1 MFVYGIKIGINLNSQ
16 TQGSPKHMSSA
27 FTKIFRK
34 LKETKIYFRRKF
46 LSIVIKMQKK
56 FVIQLTFQ
64 IVPLKALL
72 KKIVLFMSTPQKL
85 FFKKSDKQ
93 NYYEL
98 KMTFL
103 FIIAQYLNACKL
115 TSE

>member
-1 MFVYGIKIGINLNSQ
+1 MFVYGIKVGINLNSQ

-56 FVIQLTFQ
+56 ICYSTDFSDCSFESTSKKDCPFHVDATKTF
-64 IVPLKALL
+64 L
-72 KKIVLFMSTPQKL
+72 KKKVTNRITM
-85 FFKKSDKQ
+85 
-93 NYYEL
+93 N
-98 KMTFL
+98 
-103 FIIAQYLNACKL
+103 
-115 TSE
+115 